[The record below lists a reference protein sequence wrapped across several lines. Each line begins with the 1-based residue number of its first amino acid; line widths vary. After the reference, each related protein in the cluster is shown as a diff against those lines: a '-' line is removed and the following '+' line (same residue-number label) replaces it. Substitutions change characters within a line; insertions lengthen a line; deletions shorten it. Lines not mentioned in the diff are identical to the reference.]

1 MADFAVRHEGMAEGA
16 STWVLHV
23 DRDRLLLSNAVGEL
37 YWKDIADCKLALA
50 HTPSQPTAV
59 VVVQPQQQAGL
70 VMPEPN
76 RMMRRQNGRN

>member
-1 MADFAVRHEGMAEGA
+1 MADFAVHHEGMAEGT

-23 DRDRLLLSNAVGEL
+23 DGDRLLLSNATGEL

-50 HTPSQPTAV
+50 HTPSQATAV
-59 VVVQPQQQAGL
+59 MIVQPAQSL
-70 VMPEPN
+70 VTAQPN